1 MGKKSKEGRA
11 IKTSPHPSALSAR
24 SGSAT
29 ANKCFKARFRIAH
42 WRCTRSYL
50 SVITIHFLAVYST
63 YFLSA
68 GIKLCQVLYFNN
80 PKACLR
86 SLLFQFIQISSWC
99 YQDLYQQLWFVFLW
113 SLFSKTWN
121 ASALSL
127 FMDLELAVL
136 SP

>member
-68 GIKLCQVLYFNN
+68 GIKLCQVLYFKN

-86 SLLFQFIQISSWC
+86 SLLFQFIQLNI
-99 YQDLYQQLWFVFLW
+99 FL
-113 SLFSKTWN
+113 
-121 ASALSL
+121 
-127 FMDLELAVL
+127 VL
-136 SP
+136 SGPLSAAVVCFSLVFVLQNMECISP